1 MSTPYALYAKTAGVQ
16 LNQWRYGAVAPAS
29 ALGNVGDYYLDTAT
43 GNVYYK
49 SAATVWNLTGNIKGP
64 IGPVGLTGA
73 TGLTGPVGPQGLA
86 GIAGPAGAT
95 GPQGPQ
101 GPAGFAGSGNTNYVP
116 KFIASTTLGNSL
128 IQDDGTSLGINASP
142 QLNAQLYV
150 WRNQLT
156 ANGDGQHSMYAYRNR
171 DSQNDGTGYSN
182 TTSNSAT
189 AGFNFWGDLYSFGAA
204 GYNWN
209 DYTRCGGTL
218 GAVWTGTYWG
228 SLGYKNSASNTYGV
242 YGSAGY
248 QSGAGI
254 LTQNQTNGIGG
265 GFFGGVA
272 GSISKGEI
280 IGQMNKGELFATYNS
295 GNTYTYGNNIE
306 LVGNANQ
313 EKKAVYAVTAT
324 ESKIYNNG
332 KSTLVNGSAFIAFT
346 EDFKSLLGEIPTV
359 TVTPNGNCNGL
370 YVSEVTKE
378 GFTVK
383 ELNNG
388 HSNVVI
394 SWITVGNRVNQKN
407 EVANKIVGASDFE
420 RNIDQVLFNDNIKER
435 NAMGM
440 WWDGNAIRFGKMP
453 SNLIDVKPT
462 AIKK

>member
-1 MSTPYALYAKTAGVQ
+1 
-16 LNQWRYGAVAPAS
+16 
-29 ALGNVGDYYLDTAT
+29 
-43 GNVYYK
+43 
-49 SAATVWNLTGNIKGP
+49 
-64 IGPVGLTGA
+64 
-73 TGLTGPVGPQGLA
+73 
-86 GIAGPAGAT
+86 
-95 GPQGPQ
+95 
-101 GPAGFAGSGNTNYVP
+101 
-116 KFIASTTLGNSL
+116 
-128 IQDDGTSLGINASP
+128 
-142 QLNAQLYV
+142 
-150 WRNQLT
+150 
-156 ANGDGQHSMYAYRNR
+156 MYAYRTR
-171 DSQNDGTGYSN
+171 DSQNDGTSYSYSS
-182 TTSNSAT
+182 SNSAT
-189 AGFNFWGDLYSFGAA
+189 AGYNFWGDLYSFGAA
-204 GYNWN
+204 GYNFN
-209 DYTRCGGTL
+209 DYTRTGGTL
-218 GAVWTGTYWG
+218 GAQWSGTYWG
-228 SLGYKNSASNTYGV
+228 SLGYKNSGSNTYGV

-248 QSGAGI
+248 ASGAGI
-254 LTQNQTNGIGG
+254 LTQNQHNGIGG

-313 EKKAVYAVTAT
+313 DKKAVYAVTAT

-332 KSTLVNGSAFIAFT
+332 KSTLANGSAFIAFT

-394 SWITVGNRVNQKN
+394 SWITVGNRVIQKN